1 MLGTANPENF
11 KENHNPEIVNDCLE
25 NNLEWNIQNE
35 LLDNI
40 LDIEFI
46 KRERHLVNKQT
57 KRQLKKEARETKRK
71 EQCMTLTQE
80 FCDEVSSDFLQL
92 LLEEDENS
100 NEMML
105 PESTIQHIVQND
117 IALPRFDIILG
128 KDRRKILKKICLK
141 QNISSDSILLI
152 FRLPELLETSDTN
165 DDEHE
170 FKLGNNRKE
179 NGAKWGHLYNS
190 LKTTVWVKI
199 HEYQKE
205 KGLTFRRL
213 NPKRQHEPMQYYYV
227 WEVEKRNGRK
237 TS

>member
-1 MLGTANPENF
+1 MLEIAKQENF
-11 KENHNPEIVNDCLE
+11 RKTKLDADYYCPNEDIPQNINDD
-25 NNLEWNIQNE
+25 
-35 LLDNI
+35 LLDEI
-40 LDIEFI
+40 LDVEFI
-46 KRERHLVNKQT
+46 KREKHLVSKQAQ
-57 KRQLKKEARETKRK
+57 RQARKEARESKRR
-71 EQCMTLTQE
+71 EQSLNLTQE
-80 FCDEVSSDFLQL
+80 FCEEVSNDFLQL

-117 IALPRFDIILG
+117 IALPRFDIIIG

-152 FRLPELLETSDTN
+152 FRLPELLETSDIN
-165 DDEHE
+165 DDEQE

-179 NGAKWGHLYNS
+179 NGEKWGHLYNS

>member
-11 KENHNPEIVNDCLE
+11 KEKNNPEVFNDCLE
-25 NNLEWNIQNE
+25 NNLEWNIENE

-141 QNISSDSILLI
+141 QNISSNSILLI